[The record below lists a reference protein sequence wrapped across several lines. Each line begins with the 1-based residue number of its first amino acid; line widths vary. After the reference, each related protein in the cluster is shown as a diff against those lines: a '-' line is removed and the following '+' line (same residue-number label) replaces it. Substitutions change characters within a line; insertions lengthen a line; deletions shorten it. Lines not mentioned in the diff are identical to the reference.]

1 MLRFYSENGFKLF
14 KCGVDK
20 APNVGKGVD
29 WRDDRVH
36 LDSDSVELLMNSGS
50 YIGAWLPKDFI
61 ILDIDMNHKDKL
73 GNPKPNGLQPFK
85 ELCKQLGIHQ
95 DLFKETLVIKT
106 GSGGFHLY
114 FKTENPNLSQRALTE
129 SVDVRTHSGY
139 VIASGTSGYSV
150 YQDNSVAMLPKEIE
164 EYILSNSKKTASK
177 IAPTRKLSIEIL
189 TKILGKLEPSNFST
203 NDLWLEFML
212 SCIATA
218 GNDDAILDTLATW
231 SLKDPAYTGDNTVRS
246 RLESFEPDGGITPAT
261 FLFILKREGITKHL
275 LLQVRKEI
283 GAEFKINTDLS
294 ENHEMPF
301 YPDFAQVLEKEVLF
315 SQFYYT
321 KNIASAVQF
330 FVGLTKDHLLYSDNE
345 NCFYYFDGNRWISIK
360 GIMHLIYSILLKAGE
375 TYYLDK
381 TSKTDADADET
392 LNEYINYIG
401 STTVR
406 KNIEGELKVFPGY
419 AQDSILWD
427 APSLEGTLTLADG
440 VADFKQNEIVYR
452 KGLKEEYRRLCI
464 DISIKDVQ
472 QAKEPKVFDK
482 FVSDIFPDK
491 ETKETALFA
500 LSTMISGTGKF
511 RKFQIWNGSGRNGK
525 SSLMDIMGQI
535 IGNRA
540 VTYQPSLLLQ
550 KSKYDSSSAPTPE
563 LEPFQGAL
571 VGFASETEEGKKIS
585 QGTVKQLTGNEKM
598 TVNPKYKK
606 MIEFHTTFQL
616 VLATNYLPMFSA
628 HDNAFSDRL
637 LTIPFHTAFYS
648 NQEEKEKYENL
659 GCKYLLPSANID
671 KLKIEI
677 LKERAGV
684 IKLLVKK
691 YQTIKEDIIPESP
704 ECKALKSKYI
714 ESNDDMGSFFN
725 DFVDY
730 DVDADYFT
738 PTKDIVNFYNDEN
751 NTKYSARF
759 LALRIK
765 EAFPEVTSGIK
776 QISGKN
782 TRGFR
787 TIRIK
792 PGSYEEAYRG
802 NYTES
807 EVRFI
812 QDASAKAGVFNV

>member
-1 MLRFYSENGFKLF
+1 VLEFYKNNGFKLF

-20 APNVGKGVD
+20 APNVGKGID
-29 WRDDRVH
+29 WRDNRVH

-61 ILDIDMNHKDKL
+61 VLDIDMDHKDKL

-85 ELCKQLGIHQ
+85 ELCKELGIHQ

-114 FKTENPNLSQRALTE
+114 FKTDNHNLSQKGLTE

-150 YQDNSVAMLPKEIE
+150 YSDNEVAVLPKEIE
-164 EYILSNSKKTASK
+164 EHILANSQKRASK

-189 TKILGKLEPSNFST
+189 NKILAKLDPSNFST

-218 GNDDAILDTLATW
+218 GNDDQILDTLSVW

-246 RLESFEPDGGITPAT
+246 RLESFQPDGGITPAT
-261 FLFILKREGITKHL
+261 FLFILKREGVSKHL

-301 YPDFAQVLEKEVLF
+301 YPDFALVLEKEVLF

-330 FVGLTKDHLLYSDNE
+330 FVELTKEHLLYSDNE
-345 NCFYYFDGNRWISIK
+345 NCFYYFDGNRWLTIK
-360 GIMHLIYSILLKAGE
+360 GIMHIVYSILLKAGE

-381 TSKTDADADET
+381 TSKNDADADET

-406 KNIEGELKVFPGY
+406 KNIEGELKVFPGF
-419 AQDSILWD
+419 SKGNILWD
-427 APSLEGTLTLADG
+427 APDLEGTLTIADG
-440 VADFKQNEIVYR
+440 VVDFRKDTITYR
-452 KGLKEEYRRLCI
+452 KGLKEEFRRLCI
-464 DISIKDVQ
+464 DIDTKDFKSS
-472 QAKEPKVFDK
+472 AEPKTFNK
-482 FVSDIFPDK
+482 FIADIFPNE
-491 ETKETALFA
+491 ETRETALFA
-500 LSTMISGTGKF
+500 LSTMVSGTGKF
-511 RKFQIWNGSGRNGK
+511 RKFQIWNGSGKNGK

-540 VTYQPSLLLQ
+540 ITYQPSLLLQ

-648 NQEEKEKYENL
+648 NEDEKEKYRKL
-659 GCKYLLPSANID
+659 GCKYLLPSENID
-671 KLKIEI
+671 KLKTNI
-677 LKERAGV
+677 LKERSGI
-684 IKLLVKK
+684 IKNMVKR

-704 ECKALKSKYI
+704 ECKHLKSKYI
-714 ESNDDMGSFFN
+714 ESNDDMGAFFN

-730 DVDADYFT
+730 DVESGYFT

-765 EAFPEVTSGIK
+765 EAFPEVTNGIK
-776 QISGKN
+776 QIGGKN
-782 TRGFR
+782 TRGFK

-792 PGSYEEAYRG
+792 PGSYDEAYRG
-802 NYTES
+802 NYTTAELN
-807 EVRFI
+807 FI
-812 QDASAKAGVFNV
+812 IKASAEASGF